1 MCRIFLGVQVSQCKK
16 GFKYI
21 GFANAAITNSD
32 DFRDISSLGVFFEI
46 GVVVFEMGKGIFF
59 LCEFRGKVN
68 AVGVLKV

>member
-32 DFRDISSLGVFFEI
+32 DFSDISSLGVFFEI
-46 GVVVFEMGKGIFF
+46 GVVVFEVEQGIAFVG
-59 LCEFRGKVN
+59 EFGRDVE
-68 AVGVLKV
+68 AMGVLEV